1 MAKKELTEKQKEV
14 LARNNFKN
22 KTPAERSA
30 LGAKG
35 AAVTNK
41 IKAEKI
47 KLQDSLEFIWGLKFD
62 NAQKFSEWF
71 DTLPP
76 KEQAAVLLAILP
88 KKQTNE
94 INGSL
99 EVQKVFVSPE
109 LHKATLEH
117 IKSVIN
123 DK

>member
-1 MAKKELTEKQKEV
+1 M
-14 LARNNFKN
+14 
-22 KTPAERSA
+22 
-30 LGAKG
+30 
-35 AAVTNK
+35 
-41 IKAEKI
+41 
-47 KLQDSLEFIWGLKFD
+47 KFD